1 MPLQENSVRTS
12 DSSIRFVVGN
22 PIDALTLYAAIQDD
36 RFPVTVPL
44 TREMLDGRVR
54 KIVETIESGKSFAIR
69 DLALE
74 FNLSPSYLKRLFKH
88 ETGVAIGEWL
98 SEKRLQRAAHLLEN
112 SYMSVKEIAHNVGY
126 EHVSS
131 FIRAFERRFEQ
142 APASYRKQTERAKC

>member
-1 MPLQENSVRTS
+1 M
-12 DSSIRFVVGN
+12 
-22 PIDALTLYAAIQDD
+22 
-36 RFPVTVPL
+36 

-54 KIVETIESGKSFAIR
+54 KVVEKIESGKSFAIG

-88 ETGVAIGEWL
+88 ETGVAISEWL

-112 SYMSVKEIAHNVGY
+112 SYMSVKEIAHSVGY

-142 APASYRKQTERAKC
+142 PPACYRKHTDRTRC